1 MRSKQGQRRNTISRR
16 KQRPKSLTPVHNQHP
31 LPLKVSFMSLGPLP
45 KIAVQKAAEICLRYE
60 PDEDAASCL
69 RDEITPAEFLESLTE
84 RGLWSEAV
92 KFLTQAL
99 SKRDAIAWASQCVR
113 SGITAESSPTSLAA
127 LDVVDAWLAD
137 SSEDHRRAAQ
147 VAAERAGAATPAG
160 CVAFGVFFSGGSLGP
175 KTLEHAIP
183 PTDELTGKALAGA
196 LMLAAVIA
204 EPENAPVRLQEFV
217 EQGLQI
223 ARGQA

>member
-1 MRSKQGQRRNTISRR
+1 MRSKQEQRRNTISRPR
-16 KQRPKSLTPVHNQHP
+16 QRSVSRNSAHSQF
-31 LPLKVSFMSLGPLP
+31 PLKVSLMPLGPLP
-45 KIAVQKAAEICLRYE
+45 KITIQKAAEICQWYE
-60 PDEDAASCL
+60 PDEEALSCL
-69 RDEITPAEFLESLTE
+69 RDGITPVEFLESLTE

-99 SKRDAIAWASQCVR
+99 SKRDAITWASHCVR
-113 SGITAESSPTSLAA
+113 HGSKGELATPSLAA
-127 LDVVDAWLAD
+127 LDAVDAWLTD
-137 SSEDHRRAAQ
+137 SSEDRRRAAQ
-147 VAAERAGAATPAG
+147 VAAEQAGAATPAG

-175 KTLEHAIP
+175 KTLEHPIP
-183 PTDELTGKALAGA
+183 PPDELTGKVLAGA
-196 LMLAAVIA
+196 LMLAAVVT